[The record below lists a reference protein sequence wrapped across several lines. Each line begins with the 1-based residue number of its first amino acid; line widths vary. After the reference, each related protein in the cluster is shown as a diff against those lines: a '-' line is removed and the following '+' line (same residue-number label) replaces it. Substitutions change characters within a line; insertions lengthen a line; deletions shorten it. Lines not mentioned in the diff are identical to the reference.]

1 MNSNNEADWPVDGE
15 LGLVLVPEDEC
26 GPVPGVGVAG
36 GAVTG
41 DGHALPHHAHN
52 LVLHNWNIF
61 CIYLMN
67 QEMNIVTKI

>member
-15 LGLVLVPEDEC
+15 LGLVLVPEDERW
-26 GPVPGVGVAG
+26 PVPGVGVAR

-41 DGHALPHHAHN
+41 DGHALPHHTHH

-67 QEMNIVTKI
+67 EEMNIVTKN